1 MEQIL
6 HFQKIAQWKL
16 FCLTVL
22 FNTLQKYITYFSIQ
36 MPGEYIFL
44 ADLAAGNS
52 GTNLISYTDLET
64 QRQSYKIW

>member
-1 MEQIL
+1 
-6 HFQKIAQWKL
+6 
-16 FCLTVL
+16 
-22 FNTLQKYITYFSIQ
+22 